1 MEIGT
6 DNRKKASIIIGG
18 GGILINSCKKIIL
31 KKMKSKLIFK
41 ISLFV
46 YEAFVLVFSSCIIG
60 TVVGVIIGFTM
71 SL

>member
-1 MEIGT
+1 
-6 DNRKKASIIIGG
+6 
-18 GGILINSCKKIIL
+18 
-31 KKMKSKLIFK
+31 MKSKLIFK